1 MGYSCSVRSDVFL
14 IGTALGGHHTTL
26 RSGSQST
33 AFQGCMANGTTEGW
47 RLRYQSVTTMASSWS
62 PRYGLCLMAGE
73 KGVPRCWAPD
83 ESHARKQK
91 MVSRGQKQ
99 ESAVSDDFPEA
110 TSEARSLPGHGL
122 PEFHPLRTENQG
134 DSGDPTSP
142 KSQPGKT
149 SCFIPIVYVSHLSH

>member
-1 MGYSCSVRSDVFL
+1 MHGYWHNRGLAAALL
-14 IGTALGGHHTTL
+14 IRNDDGQQLVAKVWPVLACRREGGAQMFGPLTN
-26 RSGSQST
+26 SY
-33 AFQGCMANGTTEGW
+33 AW
-47 RLRYQSVTTMASSWS
+47 
-62 PRYGLCLMAGE
+62 
-73 KGVPRCWAPD
+73 
-83 ESHARKQK
+83 KQK
-91 MVSRGQKQ
+91 TVSRGQKQ
-99 ESAVSDDFPEA
+99 ESAVSDDYPEA

>member
-1 MGYSCSVRSDVFL
+1 
-14 IGTALGGHHTTL
+14 
-26 RSGSQST
+26 
-33 AFQGCMANGTTEGW
+33 
-47 RLRYQSVTTMASSWS
+47 
-62 PRYGLCLMAGE
+62 
-73 KGVPRCWAPD
+73 
-83 ESHARKQK
+83 

-142 KSQPGKT
+142 KPQSEENLLFYPD
-149 SCFIPIVYVSHLSH
+149 CLYIAFIPLDHY